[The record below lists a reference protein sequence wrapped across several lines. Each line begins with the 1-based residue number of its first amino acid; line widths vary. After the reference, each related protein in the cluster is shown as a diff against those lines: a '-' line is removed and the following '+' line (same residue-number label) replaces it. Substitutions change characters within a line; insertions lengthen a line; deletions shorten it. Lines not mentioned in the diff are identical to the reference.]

1 MTGSRVG
8 RVGGWGVQALR
19 WEAGGAGM
27 PASLWAPLSLCVAG
41 PLNEA
46 ELGGGLTWWDA
57 SADGLG
63 LASGR
68 TDCLRSGKDPS
79 PQDVTVCQ
87 GETVAPWHRPPGP
100 RRRQTVRTLSWL
112 EG

>member
-68 TDCLRSGKDPS
+68 IDCLRSGKDPS
-79 PQDVTVCQ
+79 PQDVTDQ
-87 GETVAPWHRPPGP
+87 GGGK
-100 RRRQTVRTLSWL
+100 Q
-112 EG
+112 